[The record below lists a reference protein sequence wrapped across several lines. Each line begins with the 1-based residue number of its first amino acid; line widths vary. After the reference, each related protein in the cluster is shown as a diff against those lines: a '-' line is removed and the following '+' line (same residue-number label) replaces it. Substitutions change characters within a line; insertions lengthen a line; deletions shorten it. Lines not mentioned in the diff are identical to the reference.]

1 MIRRP
6 PRSTRTD
13 TLFPYTTLF
22 RSRVITV
29 AIEEPWRSEVH
40 RRCLGLRADNLP
52 LGQRILAGGQP
63 VVVADVADS
72 DLLPSE
78 LLEELPVRSYVA
90 IPLAASGEVSGSLL
104 FTASRHQRRWSS
116 ADRHLIDQPMLECE
130 LVLENAALREVEAAR
145 TEERAGASRS

>member
-1 MIRRP
+1 MEGP
-6 PRSTRTD
+6 CRSK
-13 TLFPYTTLF
+13 
-22 RSRVITV
+22 
-29 AIEEPWRSEVH
+29 VH

-90 IPLAASGEVSGSLL
+90 LPLAASGEVRGSLL
-104 FTASRHQRRWSS
+104 FTASRHPRRWSRP
-116 ADRHLIDQPMLECE
+116 ARPLIDQPLP
-130 LVLENAALREVEAAR
+130 R
-145 TEERAGASRS
+145 